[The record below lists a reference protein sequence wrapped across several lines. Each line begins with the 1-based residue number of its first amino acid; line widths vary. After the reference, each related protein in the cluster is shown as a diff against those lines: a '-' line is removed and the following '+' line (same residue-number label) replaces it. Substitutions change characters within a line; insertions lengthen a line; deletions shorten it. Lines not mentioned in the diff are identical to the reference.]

1 VSEGGTE
8 EAGVREKERDGR
20 DKDRRWEKGGEEEE
34 RANRERERER
44 ERGRRCLGEF
54 TLTLQANINLGQDL
68 ASLM

>member
-1 VSEGGTE
+1 VGGLHNVEGKYVCVSVGER
-8 EAGVREKERDGR
+8 RE
-20 DKDRRWEKGGEEEE
+20 
-34 RANRERERER
+34 RERERER